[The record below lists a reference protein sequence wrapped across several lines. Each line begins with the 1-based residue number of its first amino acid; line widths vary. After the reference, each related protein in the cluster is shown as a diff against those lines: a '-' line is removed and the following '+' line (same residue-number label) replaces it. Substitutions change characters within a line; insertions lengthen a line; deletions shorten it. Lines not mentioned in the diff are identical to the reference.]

1 MTPEKYLDLIP
12 NWNRNKPKFSTM
24 IRAFGEC
31 FAAQQQTIA
40 SLPAAFDL
48 DEAEG
53 AQLDVDGEWIGRS
66 RYVALPLE
74 NIWFSFDIEGLGWD
88 QGNWKG
94 PYDLD
99 AGMSRLDDD
108 HYRILLRAK
117 IAANQWDGTLPSAK
131 DALELVFGNGTLVF
145 IQDNFDMSMTFGVA
159 GKIPSAVSL
168 ALLAGGYI
176 PLKPEGVKV
185 NYSVISVDNTPLFGF
200 GVENEFIAG
209 WGNGSWGV
217 PPDQVNSD

>member
-12 NWNRNKPKFSTM
+12 NWNRNKPKFSAN
-24 IRAFGEC
+24 IRALIGPL
-31 FAAQQQTIA
+31 AGLQ
-40 SLPAAFDL
+40 AFLAGMPLYFDI
-48 DEAEG
+48 DDAIG
-53 AQLDVDGEWIGRS
+53 VQLDVVGEWVGRS

-74 NIWFSFDIEGLGWD
+74 NVWFSFDTEALGFD

-108 HYRILLRAK
+108 HYRILLKAK
-117 IAANQWDGTLPSAK
+117 IAANQWDGTLPGAK
-131 DALELVFGNGTLVF
+131 AVLEPVFGGASIVF
-145 IQDNFDMSMTFGVA
+145 IQDNMDMSMIIGVA

-176 PLKPEGVKV
+176 PLKPEGVRV
-185 NYSVISVDNTPLFGF
+185 NYLVVSVDQTPLFGF
-200 GVENEFIAG
+200 DVQNDFIAG
-209 WGNGSWGV
+209 FDTGSWGI
-217 PPDQVNSD
+217 PPA